1 MTAPADWWRD
11 FFDRDYLRSYS
22 PNLTEEASRDEALSA
37 VALAGVAPGAR
48 VLDAPCGFGRHSIP
62 LADAGYDMVGVDL
75 SADQLREARARAGSR
90 DNPALVEGDL
100 RQLPFADEEFDCA
113 LNLFSSIGYWGDEGD
128 LAVLRELWRVLRPD
142 AALVIETMH
151 RDRLVWI
158 LRERDWEHLPD
169 GAVFLEERRFD
180 LVTGIVEAT
189 HTLLGDDGVP
199 RHRHHSLRVYT
210 ATELVRLLEQAGFG
224 RIECFGSFA
233 EEPLT
238 RETRLVAVA
247 HKL

>member
-1 MTAPADWWRD
+1 VTAPADWWSD

-22 PNLTEEASRDEALSA
+22 PKLTEEASRDEALSA

-75 SADQLREARARAGSR
+75 SADQLSEARARAGSR
-90 DNPALVEGDL
+90 DNPVLVEGDL
-100 RQLPFADEEFDCA
+100 RQLPFADAEFDCA
-113 LNLFSSIGYWGDEGD
+113 VNLFSSIGYWGDEGD
-128 LAVLRELWRVLRPD
+128 LAVLRELRRVLRPD

-180 LVTGIVEAT
+180 LATGVIEGT
-189 HTLLGDDGVP
+189 HAVFGEGTTGQ
-199 RHRHHSLRVYT
+199 RRQYTLRVYT
-210 ATELVRLLEQAGFG
+210 ATELVRLLGQAGFG

>member
-1 MTAPADWWRD
+1 M
-11 FFDRDYLRSYS
+11 
-22 PNLTEEASRDEALSA
+22 
-37 VALAGVAPGAR
+37 ALAGVAPGAR

-100 RQLPFADEEFDCA
+100 RQLPFADAEFDCA

-180 LVTGIVEAT
+180 LATGD
-189 HTLLGDDGVP
+189 HRGDAYRSSVRARPPGAGTTVSGSTRRPSSCACSSRPASGGSSASAASP
-199 RHRHHSLRVYT
+199 RS
-210 ATELVRLLEQAGFG
+210 
-224 RIECFGSFA
+224 
-233 EEPLT
+233 P
-238 RETRLVAVA
+238 
-247 HKL
+247 